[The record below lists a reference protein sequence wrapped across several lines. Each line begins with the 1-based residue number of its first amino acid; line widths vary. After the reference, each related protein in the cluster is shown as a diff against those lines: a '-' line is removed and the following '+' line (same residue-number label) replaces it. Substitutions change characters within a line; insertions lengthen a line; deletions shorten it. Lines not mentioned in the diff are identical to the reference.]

1 LTTEL
6 IEELQRR
13 AARFAAVAT
22 VQQAISATI
31 SLDEA
36 YREIYKAVA
45 SVVDSPCF
53 ALMIAEPDSRK
64 LSAHCIVV
72 DSEERQGEGVLD
84 FPNGTDT
91 ITSVFQHGTPLIS
104 SRPERWWKGTIFQV
118 ASRREVQSEITA
130 PLIYHN
136 RTVGVMQVLSYRPNA
151 YDSHDLELI
160 MLIARQAAVAIEN
173 ARLFA
178 AQRSEQKQTEAA
190 AKIARVALG
199 NVTVGEAS
207 RAILEVLDAVVPS
220 SGKAIGITSR
230 DGRTLV
236 CVAACGSCERMEGIT
251 GPVERSAVRAAW
263 AKEEPTFVENLRELA
278 HNPDRVPAQPAIA
291 IPLIAGARRMGVLLV
306 TSDTAQL
313 EKGSYVDALLRLAP
327 AVALAIDVRLLSE
340 EEQRIHARE
349 RTLAGALATMEQP
362 VLILGIDAKV
372 QYANSAAISE
382 YGYEPTE
389 IAGLSVDDFVVP
401 SAHLQRR
408 QTIPAISPE
417 EAFWTGEHVHRRKDG
432 TEFPAAVTLSHIRDV
447 NDEVIGLVIGV
458 RNLTEER
465 KVADHLGRTEKLA
478 AIGELVAGVAHEL
491 NNPLTGISTLAQLLL
506 EDNLQDEQLDSVSLI
521 KREADRAIGVI
532 RDLLL
537 FARKT
542 EARDVPVDINT
553 IVKHTVRLRALASR
567 STGIEV
573 HTHLDESN
581 PKVRGDEQKLQ
592 QVLLN
597 LLVNA
602 ESALRDAKVRHL
614 SLITQRKNGAVSIVV
629 SDTGHGMPPSVT
641 QRIFEPFFTTK
652 PPGEG
657 TGLGLSVSYGIIQ
670 AHQGSISVEST
681 EDVGTT
687 FTISLPHYSEDEAT
701 T

>member
-1 LTTEL
+1 LSTEL

-53 ALMIAEPDSRK
+53 ALMIADPHSQQ

-72 DSEERQGEGVLD
+72 DGEERHGESLLD
-84 FPNGTDT
+84 FPNGTET
-91 ITSVFQHGTPLIS
+91 IASVFQHGRPLIS

-118 ASRREVQSEITA
+118 ASKREVQSEISA
-130 PLIYHN
+130 PLVYHD

-151 YDSHDLELI
+151 YDAHDLDLI

-178 AQRSEQKQTEAA
+178 AQRNEQKQTEAA
-190 AKIARVALG
+190 AEIARLALG
-199 NVTVGEAS
+199 NVSVAEAS
-207 RAILEVLDAVVPS
+207 LAILKVLDGVVPS
-220 SGKAIGITSR
+220 SGKAIGVTSR
-230 DGRTLV
+230 DGRTIM
-236 CVAACGSCERMEGIT
+236 CVAARGSCEQMQGIVA
-251 GPVERSAVRAAW
+251 PVERSAVRAAW
-263 AKEEPTFVENLRELA
+263 AKEQPTFVENLRELA
-278 HNPDRVPAQPAIA
+278 HNPDRVPAEPAIT
-291 IPLIAGARRMGVLLV
+291 IPLIASDRRMGVLVV
-306 TSDTAQL
+306 TSDTPQL
-313 EKGSYVDALLRLAP
+313 QSGPYVDALLRLAP

-349 RTLAGALATMEQP
+349 RTLAAALATMDQP
-362 VLILGIDAKV
+362 VLILGVDAKV
-372 QYANSAAISE
+372 QYANSAAIRE
-382 YGYEPTE
+382 YGYESNE

-401 SAHLQRR
+401 SANLSRR
-408 QTIPAISPE
+408 QTIPPIPPE
-417 EAFWTGEHVHRRKDG
+417 MAFWIGEHVHRRKDG

-447 NDEVIGLVIGV
+447 NDHVIGLVIGV

-491 NNPLTGISTLAQLLL
+491 NNPLTGISTFAQLLL
-506 EDNLQDEQLDSVSLI
+506 EDKLRGEQLESVNLI

-537 FARKT
+537 FARKADGR
-542 EARDVPVDINT
+542 EVPVDVNT

-614 SLITQRKNGAVSIVV
+614 SLSTQRKNGTVSIVV
-629 SDTGHGMPPSVT
+629 SDTGHGMPASVSE
-641 QRIFEPFFTTK
+641 RVFEPFFTTK

-670 AHQGSISVEST
+670 AHQGTISVEST

-687 FTISLPHYSEDEAT
+687 FTISLPYCAEAADT
-701 T
+701 